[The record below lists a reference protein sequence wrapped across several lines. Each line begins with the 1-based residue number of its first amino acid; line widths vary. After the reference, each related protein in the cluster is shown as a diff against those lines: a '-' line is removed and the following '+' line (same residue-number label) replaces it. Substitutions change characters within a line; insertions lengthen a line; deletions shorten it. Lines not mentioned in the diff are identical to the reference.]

1 MCPHRRP
8 HPTGAPRHRHSLSI
22 RDALFRTRPRDAS
35 SFWLVLLVAQSPS
48 VPSPAPAP
56 VPMASPAAQQHFSTD
71 TAQQH
76 DVMGCSIAVQHGAR
90 PVPSFIGILPCG
102 LPSEDCAQCL
112 PYYLDLPILLHMEC
126 PAMMLAQRCDARGSA
141 QRYAMPSLFPWP
153 PAASTPFHQIRTT

>member
-1 MCPHRRP
+1 M
-8 HPTGAPRHRHSLSI
+8 G
-22 RDALFRTRPRDAS
+22 
-35 SFWLVLLVAQSPS
+35 
-48 VPSPAPAP
+48 
-56 VPMASPAAQQHFSTD
+56 
-71 TAQQH
+71 
-76 DVMGCSIAVQHGAR
+76 MGCSIAVQHGAR

-153 PAASTPFHQIRTT
+153 PAASTPFHQIHTATPNDNCLSISNLFMVLRWGALVQSSWFRGPACR

>member
-22 RDALFRTRPRDAS
+22 RDALFRTRPCDAS

-141 QRYAMPSLFPWP
+141 QRYVMPES
-153 PAASTPFHQIRTT
+153 PAQR